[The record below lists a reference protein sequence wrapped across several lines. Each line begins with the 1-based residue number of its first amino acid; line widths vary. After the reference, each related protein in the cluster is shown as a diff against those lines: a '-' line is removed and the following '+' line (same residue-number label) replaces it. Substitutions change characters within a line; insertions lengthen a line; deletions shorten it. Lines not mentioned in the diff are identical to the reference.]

1 MNTISKEEVI
11 ADVFS
16 SYNNIVSKIPLFEF
30 LDETVES
37 NGTSGW
43 AVYYI
48 PSTIIRFYIYVEFFE
63 DENLTMNIEISIE
76 IDPDFSEDLK
86 YRKYRESS
94 FISTIEDIDVAK
106 YIGDDGVFDTS
117 LAMEIYKKIE
127 TSVEK
132 QIDDVQV
139 ILQSIF
145 KDIEED
151 LINGE
156 NIKKTHKWIAEDW
169 IEVDKMIK
177 LSRLTIKDILKTL
190 EYFDLLSD
198 SRFVPAEVRDIF
210 LF

>member
-1 MNTISKEEVI
+1 MSISKEEVI

-16 SYNNIVSKIPLFEF
+16 SYNNIVSKIPSFEF

-37 NGTSGW
+37 NHMSGW

-48 PSTIIRFYIYVEFFE
+48 PSTIIRFYIYVEFYE
-63 DENLTMNIEISIE
+63 EETLTMNIEISIE
-76 IDPDFSEDLK
+76 IDPDFSEDQK
-86 YRKYRESS
+86 YRKYRKSS
-94 FISTIEDIDVAK
+94 FISTIEDIDVAE
-106 YIGDDGVFDTS
+106 YIGSDGVFDTS
-117 LAMEIYKKIE
+117 LAMETYKKIE

-139 ILQSIF
+139 MLQSIF
-145 KDIEED
+145 KDIEEE
-151 LINGE
+151 LIDGE
-156 NIKKTHKWIAEDW
+156 DIKKTHKWIAEDW

-177 LSRLTIKDILKTL
+177 LSRLTVGDILHTL

-198 SRFVPAEVRDIF
+198 SRFVPPEVKDIF